1 MKLFHSLLIHAILIA
16 CLFTCLF
23 SQHPGDLKV
32 REGVDAFYNFEYEKS
47 LRILSSARTE
57 YPSHPVVHAVWAAA
71 WYQYDQ
77 SQFSEKKVYSNFE
90 SRLQKVEKIYDSL
103 AAIHPNQTNY
113 LLFLGTV
120 QSLKARIHLGQKR
133 FLSTFYSAYKGMR
146 MIQKANT
153 GPYQT
158 KDSLLPIGIV
168 EWYSDLSNPILK
180 LAAQSIGVRPSRY
193 KGISKMEISARESE
207 WAWMESMSVLAYIY
221 QFFDLNPEKG
231 LAYMNTLSSKYPDN
245 FKFNIY
251 YCLGLLQTGKINEA
265 EKKLEILDDKL
276 SQQRP
281 FHQKRYRPYISFLW
295 GELYFQKND
304 HNSSLVYLNQSLKE
318 YDSDMDVVLANVF
331 LLQGK
336 IYDLK
341 NMRYEARQAY
351 KQCIKLKNSTSAIV
365 FAKQY
370 LNEPYKG

>member
-16 CLFTCLF
+16 CFFTCLF

-168 EWYSDLSNPILK
+168 EWYSDLSNPVVK
-180 LAAQSIGVRPSRY
+180 LAAHSIGVRPSRY
-193 KGISKMEISARESE
+193 KGISKMEISASESE

-221 QFFDLNPEKG
+221 QFFD
-231 LAYMNTLSSKYPDN
+231 Y
-245 FKFNIY
+245 
-251 YCLGLLQTGKINEA
+251 
-265 EKKLEILDDKL
+265 
-276 SQQRP
+276 
-281 FHQKRYRPYISFLW
+281 
-295 GELYFQKND
+295 ELFT
-304 HNSSLVYLNQSLKE
+304 
-318 YDSDMDVVLANVF
+318 F
-331 LLQGK
+331 
-336 IYDLK
+336 
-341 NMRYEARQAY
+341 
-351 KQCIKLKNSTSAIV
+351 
-365 FAKQY
+365 
-370 LNEPYKG
+370 

>member
-1 MKLFHSLLIHAILIA
+1 MR
-16 CLFTCLF
+16 
-23 SQHPGDLKV
+23 LK
-32 REGVDAFYNFEYEKS
+32 
-47 LRILSSARTE
+47 
-57 YPSHPVVHAVWAAA
+57 
-71 WYQYDQ
+71 
-77 SQFSEKKVYSNFE
+77 
-90 SRLQKVEKIYDSL
+90 
-103 AAIHPNQTNY
+103 
-113 LLFLGTV
+113 
-120 QSLKARIHLGQKR
+120 
-133 FLSTFYSAYKGMR
+133 
-146 MIQKANT
+146 
-153 GPYQT
+153 
-158 KDSLLPIGIV
+158 
-168 EWYSDLSNPILK
+168 
-180 LAAQSIGVRPSRY
+180 
-193 KGISKMEISARESE
+193 
-207 WAWMESMSVLAYIY
+207 
-221 QFFDLNPEKG
+221 
-231 LAYMNTLSSKYPDN
+231 
-245 FKFNIY
+245 
-251 YCLGLLQTGKINEA
+251 
-265 EKKLEILDDKL
+265 KKLKILDDKL